1 MSVSTANNSQ
11 VQLTEEAKEV
21 IKNLVTIVSEQR
33 NKHIYYLKGCVSCGT
48 KKNF

>member
-21 IKNLVTIVSEQR
+21 IKNLVRIDSEQR
-33 NKHIYYLKGCVSCGT
+33 NQ
-48 KKNF
+48 KKLLFERLCELWN